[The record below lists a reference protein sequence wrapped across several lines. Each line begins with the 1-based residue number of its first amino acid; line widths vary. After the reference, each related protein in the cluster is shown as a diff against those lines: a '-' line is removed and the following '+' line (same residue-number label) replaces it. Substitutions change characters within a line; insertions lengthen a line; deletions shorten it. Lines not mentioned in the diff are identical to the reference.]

1 MRIARKKNPS
11 YRIVLADDQREVRGA
26 LRRFIERDGTFE
38 IVAEVENGA
47 QAIESVGS
55 TKPDA
60 LILDLAMPGLDGLTA
75 LTEIMRTAPNTSVV
89 VLSSMVPFNGIRAQV
104 LEIGAIAAFDKFE
117 SPKTVIRA
125 LIEALENRSVDVTRA
140 LG

>member
-1 MRIARKKNPS
+1 MRIARKKDPI

-47 QAIESVGS
+47 QAIEAVGAN
-55 TKPDA
+55 KPDA
-60 LILDLAMPGLDGLTA
+60 LILDLAMPGLDGITA
-75 LTEIMRTAPNTSVV
+75 LTEIMRTAPKTSVV
-89 VLSSMVPFNGIRAQV
+89 VLSSMMPFNGIRAQV
-104 LEIGAIAAFDKFE
+104 LEIGALAAFDTFE

-125 LIEALENRSVDVTRA
+125 LAEALDDRPIAV
-140 LG
+140 